1 MESSAKSPTPEVIR
15 RTPGAISNGE
25 ILRLSELAWSVRE
38 NAYVIGPTKVG
49 CSILCED
56 GRTFAG
62 CNVEHR
68 YRCHDVHAEVNTIT
82 NMVASGCESPIV
94 AVFIAAERAR
104 FTPCGGCMD
113 WIMQFARD
121 SSCLI
126 LSQATRGGEILTLSA
141 HEMMPYY
148 PE

>member
-1 MESSAKSPTPEVIR
+1 MESSSQGPTPAVVR
-15 RTPGAISNGE
+15 QNATAISSVDLN
-25 ILRLSELAWSVRE
+25 RLSELAWSARE

-56 GRTFAG
+56 GSVFIG

-68 YRCHDVHAEVNTIT
+68 YRCHDVHAEVNAIT
-82 NMVASGCESPIV
+82 NMVASGYASPIV
-94 AVFIAAERAR
+94 AVFVAAERSR

-126 LSQATRGGEILTLSA
+126 LSQSKREGEILTLSA

>member
-1 MESSAKSPTPEVIR
+1 MESSSQGPSPEVVR
-15 RTPGAISNGE
+15 QNATAISNAD
-25 ILRLSELAWSVRE
+25 IDRLSNLAWRVRE

-49 CSILCED
+49 CSVLCED
-56 GRTFAG
+56 GSVFTG

-68 YRCHDVHAEVNTIT
+68 YRCHDVHAEVNAIT
-82 NMVASGCESPIV
+82 NMVASGCESSIV
-94 AVFIAAERAR
+94 AIFIAAERAR

-121 SSCLI
+121 SACLI
-126 LSQATRGGEILTLSA
+126 LSQSTRGGETLTLSA

>member
-1 MESSAKSPTPEVIR
+1 MEPSSQSPSHEVIR
-15 RTPGAISNGE
+15 HNAAAISNAD
-25 ILRLSELAWSVRE
+25 IDRLSGLAWSVRD

-56 GRTFAG
+56 GSVFTG

-68 YRCHDVHAEVNTIT
+68 YRCHDVHAEVNAIT
-82 NMVASGCESPIV
+82 NKVASGNESPVV
-94 AVFIAAERAR
+94 AIFIAAERAR

-113 WIMQFARD
+113 WIMQFVRD

-126 LSQATRGGEILTLSA
+126 FSQATRGGEILTLSA

-148 PE
+148 PK

>member
-1 MESSAKSPTPEVIR
+1 MA
-15 RTPGAISNGE
+15 
-25 ILRLSELAWSVRE
+25 RLSERAWEVRD
-38 NAYVIGPTKVG
+38 NAFVIGPTKVG
-49 CSILCED
+49 CALLCED
-56 GRTFAG
+56 GSIFVG

-68 YRCHDVHAEVNTIT
+68 YRCHDVHAEINAIT
-82 NMVASGCESPIV
+82 NKVASGSQSPII

-113 WIMQFARD
+113 WIMQFACD

-126 LSQATRGGEILTLSA
+126 LSQAKRGGEVLRLSA

-148 PE
+148 PK